1 MSETEQELARDLGF
15 LEAYTIGL
23 GTMIGAGIFV
33 LPSIA
38 AEQAGPASMISFF
51 AGGLVSLLAAL
62 SLSEL
67 ATGMPKAGGSY
78 YYVNRAL
85 GPFFGSIVGWGM
97 WAGLTFA
104 SAFYMIG
111 FGQYLLPGLGKYV
124 GFLAGWGQIG
134 ITVAALVMAA
144 ILTGVNYYGVKE
156 TGSLQNVIVL
166 TLVGLIV
173 AFLSLGIISG
183 PTIQE
188 FNPNGWPAV
197 AATIGTVYV
206 TFIGFEVIATS
217 AEEIKNPSRNLPLA
231 MIASV
236 VTPTLMYV
244 GVMFVSTGTLS
255 IDVLTASPIPV
266 ADVATEFMGSIGA
279 LAMIVG
285 AVLATVSSANASILS
300 AARVNFAM
308 GRDRILVNWLNEVHE
323 RFRTPYRAIT
333 ATGII
338 TLVLIAIGV
347 GIGTLAEVASFMY
360 LVTYALVH
368 VTVVVLR
375 RANPETYDPAF
386 QIPSALY
393 PIVPVVGMVA
403 CLAVLVQM
411 SVEFVP
417 TIVAV
422 GSVDLVLPVTPTPVG
437 AIGTVLIAFGV
448 VWYYLYARERALSES
463 LVGEAIAPEPA
474 TMADGEGRY
483 RVVVPVANPETER
496 DLLRMAAAS
505 AHAHEDEHAEV
516 IAVNVI
522 EVPRQ
527 TSLSQDLT
535 FEEER
540 VERQQ
545 ELLDSARDIASDLEI
560 GLRTRAIVGRDTGSI
575 ILDVIEEENVDHVL
589 LGWKGTR
596 SRREHVLG
604 STIDPVV
611 GRAPCD
617 ATLVKLGPEDGRG
630 KGDIMVLAGKG
641 PHAPVAAR
649 RAAELVAAAADDA
662 SLTVLNVQSPEP
674 DSDEDVS
681 PTERGEAVIDELAE
695 RAGIEYMSYDS
706 KVTVAEDTEQA
717 ILEAATGYDTI
728 CIGATRSGAISQAV
742 FGSLP
747 EKVGA
752 EVEQTVV
759 MARGPEE
766 SPMSIREALLRRL
779 EV

>member
-1 MSETEQELARDLGF
+1 MSETDQELARDLGF

-38 AEQAGPASMISFF
+38 AQQAGPASMISFF
-51 AGGLVSLLAAL
+51 AGGIVSLLAAL

-111 FGQYLLPGLGKYV
+111 FGQYLLPGLGQYV

-144 ILTGVNYYGVKE
+144 LLTAVNYYGVKE

-173 AFLSLGIISG
+173 AFLALGFISG
-183 PTIQE
+183 PTIGE
-188 FNPNGWPAV
+188 FNPEGWPAV

-255 IDVLTASPIPV
+255 IEALATSEVPV

-368 VTVVVLR
+368 ITVVVLR
-375 RANPETYDPAF
+375 RANPEAYDPAF
-386 QIPSALY
+386 QIPSVLY
-393 PIVPVVGMVA
+393 PIVPVVGMLA
-403 CLAVLVQM
+403 CLAVLFQM

-417 TIVAV
+417 TVVTLGPVELA
-422 GSVDLVLPVTPTPVG
+422 LPVTPTPVG
-437 AIGTVLIAFGV
+437 AIGTVLVAFGIA
-448 VWYYLYARERALSES
+448 WYYLYARDRALSES
-463 LVGEAIAPEPA
+463 LVGEAIAPEPTVVA
-474 TMADGEGRY
+474 NGDDRY
-483 RVVVPVANPETER
+483 RVVVPVANPETEQ

-505 AHAHEDEHAEV
+505 AHAHEDENAEV

-527 TSLSQDLT
+527 TSLSQDLE

-545 ELLDSARDIASDLEI
+545 TLLDSARDIAADLDI
-560 GLRTRAIVGRDTGSI
+560 GLQTRAIVGRNAGSV
-575 ILDVIEEENVDHVL
+575 ILDVIEEENADHVL
-589 LGWKGTR
+589 LGWQGTR

-604 STIDPVV
+604 STIDPVI

-617 ATLVKLGPEDGRG
+617 ATLVKLGTEGGRG
-630 KGDIMVLAGKG
+630 EGDIMVLAGRG
-641 PHAPVAAR
+641 PHAPIAAR
-649 RAAELVAAAADDA
+649 RASEFVAAADDA
-662 SLTVLNVQSPEP
+662 SLTLLNVQSPET
-674 DSDEDVS
+674 DTDDESS
-681 PTERGEAVIDELAE
+681 PTERGEAVIEELAE
-695 RAGIEYMSYDS
+695 RAGIQYMSYE
-706 KVTVAEDTEQA
+706 TEIRVAEDTEQT
-717 ILEAATGYDTI
+717 ILEAAAEYDTI
-728 CIGATRSGAISQAV
+728 CVGATRSGAISQAV

-747 EKVGA
+747 ETIGE
-752 EVEQTVV
+752 EVDKTVV

-766 SPMSIREALLRRL
+766 SAMSVREALLRRL

>member
-38 AEQAGPASMISFF
+38 AEQAGPASMVSFF
-51 AGGLVSLLAAL
+51 GGGLVSLLAAL

-111 FGQYLLPGLGKYV
+111 FGQYLLPGLGQYI

-144 ILTGVNYYGVKE
+144 LLTGVNYYGVKE
-156 TGSLQNVIVL
+156 TGALQNVIVL
-166 TLVGLIV
+166 SLVGLIL
-173 AFLSLGIISG
+173 AFLALGIISG
-183 PTIQE
+183 PTLGE

-206 TFIGFEVIATS
+206 SFIGFEVIATS

-231 MIASV
+231 MIAAV

-255 IDVLTASPIPV
+255 IEALATSQIPV
-266 ADVATEFMGSIGA
+266 ADVATEFMGAIGA
-279 LAMIVG
+279 LVMIVG

-333 ATGII
+333 VTGII
-338 TLVLIAIGV
+338 TLVLIAVGV
-347 GIGTLAEVASFMY
+347 GVGTLAEVASFMY

-368 VTVVVLR
+368 VAVVVLR
-375 RANPETYDPAF
+375 RANPDAYDPSF
-386 QIPSALY
+386 KIPIGLY
-393 PIVPVVGMVA
+393 PIVPILGFVA
-403 CLAVLVQM
+403 CLVILVQM
-411 SVEFVP
+411 NF
-417 TIVAV
+417 IVQ
-422 GSVDLVLPVTPTPVG
+422 
-437 AIGTVLIAFGV
+437 AIGTVIVVFGV
-448 VWYYLYARERALSES
+448 LWYFGYARNRALSAS
-463 LVGEAIAPEPA
+463 LVGEAIAPEPEA
-474 TMADGEGRY
+474 MEGGEGRY

-496 DLLRMAAAS
+496 DLLKMAAAS
-505 AHAHEDEHAEV
+505 AHAHEDERAEV

-522 EVPRQ
+522 EVPPQ

-545 ELLDSARDIASDLEI
+545 ALLDSARDIASELDI
-560 GLRTRAIVGRDTGSI
+560 GLRTRAIAGRSAGSV
-575 ILDVIEEENVDHVL
+575 ILDVIEEENADHVL
-589 LGWKGTR
+589 LGWQGTR

-604 STIDPVV
+604 STIDPVI

-617 ATLVKLGPEDGRG
+617 ATLVKLGSEGGRG
-630 KGDIMVLAGKG
+630 EGDIIALAGEG

-649 RAAELVAAAADDA
+649 RAAEFVSAADDA
-662 SLTVLNVQSPEP
+662 SLTLLNVQSPEN
-674 DSDEDVS
+674 DSDEDLS
-681 PTERGEAVIDELAE
+681 PTERGEAVIAELAE
-695 RAGIEYMSYDS
+695 RAGIEYMSYDT
-706 KVTVAEDTEQA
+706 KVEVAEDTEQA
-717 ILEAATGYDTI
+717 IIEVAQEYDTV
-728 CIGATRSGAISQAV
+728 CVGATRSGTVSQAV

-747 EKVGA
+747 EKIGA
-752 EVEQTVV
+752 ELSQTVV
-759 MARGPEE
+759 MARGEEE
-766 SPMSIREALLRRL
+766 SPMSIREALMRRL